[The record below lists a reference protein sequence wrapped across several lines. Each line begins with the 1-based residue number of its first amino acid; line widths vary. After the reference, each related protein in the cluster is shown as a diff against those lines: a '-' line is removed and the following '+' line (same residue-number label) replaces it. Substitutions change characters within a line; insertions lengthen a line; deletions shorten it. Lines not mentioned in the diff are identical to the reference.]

1 MHLHWHAPADQAA
14 LVVTDS
20 RTDCRPPQQNSNPFS
35 MVGFCMTFPFI
46 SNLTCCSGTQARPSS
61 AGAGA
66 SSAAAQEAAAAAVE
80 EEWSGR
86 VAEALAL
93 CQEQEAA
100 LERLQRQSMR
110 ACK

>member
-1 MHLHWHAPADQAA
+1 MQRHRKLH
-14 LVVTDS
+14 
-20 RTDCRPPQQNSNPFS
+20 
-35 MVGFCMTFPFI
+35 
-46 SNLTCCSGTQARPSS
+46 
-61 AGAGA
+61 
-66 SSAAAQEAAAAAVE
+66 AAAVE

>member
-1 MHLHWHAPADQAA
+1 M
-14 LVVTDS
+14 
-20 RTDCRPPQQNSNPFS
+20 
-35 MVGFCMTFPFI
+35 
-46 SNLTCCSGTQARPSS
+46 QARPSS

-66 SSAAAQEAAAAAVE
+66 AGAAAQEAAAAAVE

-100 LERLQRQSMR
+100 LERLQRQNLR